1 VSFEDAPTNGG
12 TGGSDP
18 GLETGDV
25 AEPAEQV
32 DDGGQEPPPR
42 QYVEVDD
49 PDQRYV
55 RVRVDNQDVEVPFSE
70 AIKGYSRTEDYTR
83 KTQEVARLREE
94 ADFGLRLNQALQAN
108 PEMTLQVLAQQYGLN
123 VAPPAY
129 YEQPQQAE
137 EEYSD
142 PLEAALAQE
151 RNARM
156 ALEQRIL
163 QRESDQ
169 ALEVAIGN
177 LRGQYNATDDD
188 LRTVVSTAY
197 QMGVGLEALPMVY
210 EAMAFQRLT
219 AQVQAMRAQRA
230 QQEAEAARRTA
241 AKTQAGQIVSSG
253 SGINGAGITNQVDP
267 NGHMTIREAALAALE
282 QHGL

>member
-1 VSFEDAPTNGG
+1 MSFEDAPTTGG
-12 TGGSDP
+12 EGGSDP
-18 GLETGDV
+18 GVEAGDV

-32 DDGGQEPPPR
+32 DDGGQEEPSR

-55 RVRVDNQDVEVPFSE
+55 RLRVDNQDVEVPFSE
-70 AIKGYSRTEDYTR
+70 ALRGYSREADYTR
-83 KTQEVARLREE
+83 KAQEVARLREE
-94 ADFGLRLNQALQAN
+94 ADFGLRLQQALQAN
-108 PEMTLQVLAQQYGLN
+108 PEMTLQVLNQQYGL
-123 VAPPAY
+123 AL
-129 YEQPQQAE
+129 PQQNQQPAPVE
-137 EEYSD
+137 DEYAD
-142 PLEAALAQE
+142 PLERALVEE
-151 RNARM
+151 RNARV

-169 ALEVAIGN
+169 ALEATIEH

-188 LRTVVSTAY
+188 LRTVVGTAY
-197 QMGVGLEALPMVY
+197 QMGVGLEALPMIY
-210 EAMAFQRLT
+210 EAMAFQRIS

-230 QQEAEAARRTA
+230 QQEAENTRRTA
-241 AKTQAGQIVSSG
+241 AKAQAGQIVSNG
-253 SGINGAGITNQVDP
+253 SGVNGAGITNQVDP